1 MISHPFNEHIKN
13 LLLLYHKVLE
23 IFSNLLVIGSRI
35 GFLGCGIFFSKG
47 QDSAFLKQS
56 GDKIHEWTYAWDVG
70 CRKQPPGLLDWAK
83 IWIGMT
89 RLKNPITDL
98 LFTVCTLLTYVI
110 FPYTAILSVSN
121 KEGLVEFGKKLHELG
136 FKLIA
141 SGGTAKKLRSADILV
156 G

>member
-1 MISHPFNEHIKN
+1 MFWDVV
-13 LLLLYHKVLE
+13 Y
-23 IFSNLLVIGSRI
+23 
-35 GFLGCGIFFSKG
+35 FFSKG

-56 GDKIHEWTYAWDVG
+56 GDKIRKWKYAWDVG
-70 CRKQPPGLLDWAK
+70 CQKQPSGLLDWAK
-83 IWIGMT
+83 IWVGMT

-98 LFTVCTLLTYVI
+98 LFTLLTSVI

>member
-1 MISHPFNEHIKN
+1 MFWDVV
-13 LLLLYHKVLE
+13 Y
-23 IFSNLLVIGSRI
+23 
-35 GFLGCGIFFSKG
+35 FFSKG

-56 GDKIHEWTYAWDVG
+56 GDKIQEWKYAWDVG
-70 CRKQPPGLLDWAK
+70 CRKQPSGLLDWAK
-83 IWIGMT
+83 IWVGMT

-98 LFTVCTLLTYVI
+98 LFTLLTSVI